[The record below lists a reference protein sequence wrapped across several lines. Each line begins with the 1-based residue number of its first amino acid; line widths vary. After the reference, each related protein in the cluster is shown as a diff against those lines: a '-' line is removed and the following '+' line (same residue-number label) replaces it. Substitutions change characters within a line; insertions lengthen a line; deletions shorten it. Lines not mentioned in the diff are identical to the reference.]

1 MWLRGKSKICRVRFE
16 TIFVLDNKFFFLN
29 HSQSINEFLLVLR
42 SFPNLGKIA
51 LKPYMAKENLREF
64 EATMAER
71 GGEWQVV
78 RGAEWY

>member
-1 MWLRGKSKICRVRFE
+1 M
-16 TIFVLDNKFFFLN
+16 
-29 HSQSINEFLLVLR
+29 LR